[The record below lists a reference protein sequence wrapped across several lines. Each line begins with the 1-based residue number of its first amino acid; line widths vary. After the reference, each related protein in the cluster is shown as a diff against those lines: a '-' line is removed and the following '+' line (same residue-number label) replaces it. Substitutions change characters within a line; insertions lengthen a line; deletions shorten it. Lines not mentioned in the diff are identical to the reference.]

1 MDKCCSMA
9 VTSAPSILS
18 GTTSRLRLY
27 NKSQFFSQVT
37 FATIFSTALTQHPT
51 NQLNCNKCLTMLVA
65 RQVLTISFTTN
76 ISSPMVTTQRLEK
89 EESNFQADRNKESLS
104 QEHWLES
111 PKYSYLMKQH
121 QRLTQIQS
129 LWFNRQSIT

>member
-9 VTSAPSILS
+9 VTSAPSIRS

-37 FATIFSTALTQHPT
+37 FATIFFMALTQHPT
-51 NQLNCNKCLTMLVA
+51 NQLICNKCSMMPVA
-65 RQVLTISFTTN
+65 RQVLTTLFTTN
-76 ISSPMVTTQRLEK
+76 ISSQMVTTQRLEK
-89 EESNFQADRNKESLS
+89 EESNFQADRNKELLLR
-104 QEHWLES
+104 EHWLES
-111 PKYSYLMKQH
+111 RKYSYLMKQR